1 MLDAMRV
8 DASALADEAFG
19 FAASLEAFTRGALR
33 AGEVA
38 CAFVVEHLRAR
49 SGHRLLQAPRG
60 EPLACDAAHPLAR
73 LIAEHNLRCLPE
85 SGARALVAW
94 ASDARDVDL
103 LRRVPLPRDVLALQ
117 ARRRRCVSLLD
128 EAPDGDPLAFA
139 LHDLEHLEKFVDP
152 EHHDG
157 QVGFFAST
165 AAALEHPRWRDLERG
180 LDARWAKDQDHVLAD
195 MNGSAAF
202 LFVALKSRLK
212 LAVMR
217 REGVSRDTVDA
228 RADAAFDEAR
238 EALLDAYALTGPT
251 REAARAF
258 ASRHDDPSL
267 GEALVRAFVA
277 RA

>member
-1 MLDAMRV
+1 MSAA
-8 DASALADEAFG
+8 ASALEDDTFG
-19 FAASLEAFTRGALR
+19 FAASLQAFARGAVR

-38 CAFVVEHLRAR
+38 CAFVVEHLHAR
-49 SGHRLLQAPRG
+49 SGRRLLQAPRPK
-60 EPLACDAAHPLAR
+60 PLACDAAHPCAR
-73 LIAEHNLRCLPE
+73 LIAERNLRCLPE
-85 SGARALVAW
+85 TAARALVAW

-103 LRRVPLPRDVLALQ
+103 LRRVPHPRHVLALQ
-117 ARRRRCVSLLD
+117 AKRRRCVSLLD
-128 EAPDGDPLAFA
+128 EGAGDPLAFA

-152 EHHDG
+152 EHHEG

-165 AAALEHPRWRDLERG
+165 AAALDHPRWRDVERG
-180 LDARWAKDQDHVLAD
+180 LDARWAADRDHVLAD

-217 REGVSRDTVDA
+217 REGVGRDAGDA

-238 EALLDAYALTGPT
+238 QALLDAYALAGPA
-251 REAARAF
+251 RDAARAF

-267 GEALVRAFVA
+267 GETLVRAFVA